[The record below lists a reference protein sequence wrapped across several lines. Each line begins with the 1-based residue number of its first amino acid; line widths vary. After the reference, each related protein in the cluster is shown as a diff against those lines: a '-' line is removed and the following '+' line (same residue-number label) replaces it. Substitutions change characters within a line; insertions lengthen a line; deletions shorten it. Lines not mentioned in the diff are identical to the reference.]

1 MGEKEILCE
10 VIEMIVGCLITALQ
24 KLIGKKISIDKLED
38 TLFLMKAEIEKVEGD
53 EVEIEINPDRQDM
66 LSAEGI
72 ARAVKAFLGIEPGL
86 REFPVKKSGKQVIVK
101 KGLSKIRPFISC
113 GIVKGVQI
121 SDDLL
126 KDYMHLQEAL
136 TSTHGRNR
144 KKASIGLYVYD
155 DIEFPVYYQVEKPK
169 SIRFAP
175 LGHEE
180 VLDGPAIIAQHE
192 KGELY
197 GPIISENP
205 KWPLLIDA
213 KGEVLSLPPII
224 NSNTLGK
231 LTTETTNIFVE
242 VTGTHLP
249 TVDQALNIMITALA
263 ERGGTIES
271 LTTIYPDESTTE
283 TPDLKPEKWK
293 ITTEMVNNMTGF
305 GLKDQEVV
313 SCLHR
318 MGYGAKATGKGKIGV
333 EVPRY
338 RTDVLHDVDIIEDVA
353 IGYGFDNIEPTMP
366 QTMTSG
372 KLLPLTRLRNKV
384 RDTLVGVGF
393 QEVLSYVMTSPDI
406 LNTKMLR
413 NKDLVT
419 TSNPKSRDYSVL
431 RNSLL
436 PILIDFVAQNQHAD
450 YPQRLFEVGYI
461 VTPNEEMETSTHQ
474 IASVSGVM
482 VDNQVNITDLIA
494 GVGFL
499 LRNLG
504 IDEKFDFIA
513 TKDRSFIEGRTAK
526 IRVNGKTVG
535 VIGEISPEVLT
546 NFGIGRPIVAFELH
560 LPKDAIW

>member
-1 MGEKEILCE
+1 
-10 VIEMIVGCLITALQ
+10 MIVGCLITALQ
-24 KLIGKKISIDKLED
+24 KLIGKKITVDKLED
-38 TLFLMKAEIEKVEGD
+38 TLFLMKAEIENVEGD

-72 ARAVKAFLGIEPGL
+72 ARALKAFLGIQPGL
-86 REFPVKKSGKQVIVK
+86 RQFPVKKSGKQVIVK
-101 KGLSKIRPFISC
+101 KGLGKIRQFISC
-113 GIVKGVQI
+113 GIVKGVEI

-155 DIEFPVYYQVEKPK
+155 DIEFPVYYKVAKPE
-169 SIRFAP
+169 SIQFAP
-175 LGHEE
+175 LGNEE
-180 VLDGPAIIAQHE
+180 ILDGPAIIEQHE

-197 GPIISENP
+197 GPIISGFP

-213 KGEVLSLPPII
+213 QGEVLSLPPII
-224 NSNTLGK
+224 NSDTLGK

-249 TVDQALNIMITALA
+249 TVNQALNIMITALA
-263 ERGGTIES
+263 ERGGDIES
-271 LTTIYPDESTTE
+271 LTTIYPDQSTTE
-283 TPDLKPEKWK
+283 TPNLKPEKMK
-293 ITTEMVNNMTGF
+293 ITTEEVNNITGL
-305 GLKDQEVV
+305 GLKDQEIV

-318 MGYGAKATGKGKIGV
+318 MGYGGKVTGKGKIGV

-338 RTDVLHDVDIIEDVA
+338 RTDILHEVDIIEDVT
-353 IGYGFDNIEPTMP
+353 IGYGFDNIVPTMP

-372 KLLPLTRLRNKV
+372 KVLPLTRLRNKV
-384 RDTLVGVGF
+384 RDILVGVGF
-393 QEVLSYVMTSPDI
+393 QEVLSYVMSSPDI

-413 NKDLVT
+413 DKGLVT
-419 TSNPKSRDYSVL
+419 TSNPKSQDYSVL

-450 YPQRLFEVGYI
+450 YPQRLFEVGDI
-461 VTPNEEMETSTHQ
+461 VAPSEEMETRTYQ
-474 IASVSGVM
+474 IASVSGVV

-504 IDEKFDFIA
+504 LDERFEFVSTEDK
-513 TKDRSFIEGRTAK
+513 SFIGGRTAIIK
-526 IRVNGKTVG
+526 VIDKTVG

-546 NFGIGRPIVAFELH
+546 NFGISRPIIAFELH
-560 LPKDAIW
+560 LPKDTIW